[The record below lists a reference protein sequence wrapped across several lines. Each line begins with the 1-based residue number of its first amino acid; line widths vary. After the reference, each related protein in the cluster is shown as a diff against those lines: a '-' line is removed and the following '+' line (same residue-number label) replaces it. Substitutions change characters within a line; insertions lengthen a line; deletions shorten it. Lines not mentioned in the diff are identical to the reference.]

1 MRKFVNHIVEQ
12 VLSEPV
18 HMVMSS
24 ISTLMWYRVDISNFR
39 WGLKQESLTKYFQHI
54 PVAFNLS
61 RFDNNCLDNDYA
73 KLPEK
78 FIDVCVFQGTTIW
91 LEYQCIEN
99 ATSSDGSQLR
109 LTMTLR
115 VLHTEKNIKTLS
127 RFMKEL
133 SRESKRIESHQAKSL
148 YRYIDKQSCWEKY
161 DRPHR
166 SFNDVFIPK
175 QQQKIL
181 TESIQK
187 FCQSERWYSDHH
199 IPYHFGIMLHG
210 NPGTGKSSVVQV
222 ISSLIDCDVFYVTAD
237 GLMDSIANAH
247 WIEYR
252 SKDRMRVIIVEDID
266 TNSFTRN
273 RKIKDSDGNNAW
285 EKKPV
290 SIGGLLNF
298 MDGYGAP
305 DKVIWVMTTNHLDD
319 LDPALVR
326 PGRIDLVMEIGYV
339 NDETFSDFIKYHFG
353 EDPGRVHV
361 RDGVTCADLQ
371 TKVMEGWTKEQLT
384 EYVIN
389 GGKEN
394 E

>member
-1 MRKFVNHIVEQ
+1 MKKLAKHIAGQ

-18 HMVMSS
+18 QMVMSS
-24 ISTLMWYRVDISNFR
+24 ISTFMWYRVDISNFR
-39 WGLKQESLTKYFQHI
+39 WGLKQEALTNYFRHI
-54 PVAFNLS
+54 PVSFNPS
-61 RFDNNCLDNDYA
+61 RFDNECMDNDYP

-91 LEYQCIEN
+91 LEYQCVEN
-99 ATSSDGSQLR
+99 STSSDGSQLR

-115 VLHTEKNIKTLS
+115 VLHTEKNIKTLR

-133 SRESKRIESHQAKSL
+133 SIQSKRLESLQAKSL
-148 YRYIDKQSCWEKY
+148 YHQVDRQSCFEKY
-161 DRPHR
+161 NRPHR

-175 QQQKIL
+175 RQQKIL

-187 FCQSERWYSDHH
+187 FCNSEKWYNDHH

-222 ISSLIDCDVFYVTAD
+222 ISSLIDCDVFYITAD

-252 SKDRMRVIIVEDID
+252 SKDRMRIIIVEDID

-273 RKIKDSDGNNAW
+273 RKKTDDNGNMAW

-290 SIGGLLNF
+290 SIGSLLNF
-298 MDGYGAP
+298 MDGYGSP

-339 NDETFSDFIKYHFG
+339 NDETFSDFIRYHFG
-353 EDPGRVHV
+353 EKPGNVHV
-361 RDGVTCADLQ
+361 RDGITCADLQ

-384 EYVIN
+384 EYVT